1 MALCQGPGTD
11 NPSLASLGVGPGLAG
26 RPHVKTLRIED
37 ERVSSLRSDIHTWSS
52 LCTSLWKIYQRGA
65 NRNLLVK
72 AYRSHKI
79 SNRPQILAPMKVRM
93 IVYCGKFLDQ
103 SLRHHAARVQA
114 MKLVIEKR
122 LHAKDKHSQKK
133 VQRYQA
139 NFHVLLSRTLL
150 LPLLVND
157 LIHMRH
163 GYQSGCVLLQQIKAV
178 FFKLHLHAAQM
189 WWHCMW
195 LGASQ
200 WERHALLHH
209 ICGSVG
215 KASGIIAGASHN
227 GEVQVKAWCFRCRFR
242 SDSVGSVGS
251 QAFLSLLIFWFEPF
265 CVPPWLAMDNHR
277 RWGLVTIGG

>member
-1 MALCQGPGTD
+1 
-11 NPSLASLGVGPGLAG
+11 
-26 RPHVKTLRIED
+26 
-37 ERVSSLRSDIHTWSS
+37 
-52 LCTSLWKIYQRGA
+52 
-65 NRNLLVK
+65 
-72 AYRSHKI
+72 
-79 SNRPQILAPMKVRM
+79 MK
-93 IVYCGKFLDQ
+93 F
-103 SLRHHAARVQA
+103 A
-114 MKLVIEKR
+114 IEKR

-163 GYQSGCVLLQQIKAV
+163 GYQSGCVLLQQTKAV

-189 WWHCMW
+189 WWQCMW

-209 ICGSVG
+209 ICWSVG

-227 GEVQVKAWCFRCRFR
+227 GEAQAKAWCFRCRFCGLLSSTGMYTHLANYHPPASWIYQRHLEWYEPCRVLQKQRFVIEQKPLSNTNMGQDSFAGLALRQPGVIVPSLETSCCFLRFRTTVDLHGCRRHSCSAPRAAWHLR
-242 SDSVGSVGS
+242 S
-251 QAFLSLLIFWFEPF
+251 
-265 CVPPWLAMDNHR
+265 
-277 RWGLVTIGG
+277 